1 MSGTAREIKTVDRKI
16 LRMIKLQI
24 VLLLMVIA
32 GIGYYY
38 ASGYASMVSEL
49 KTEAYKVV
57 RTSNLD
63 TFRQIETSEVYAADG
78 QKISVLKGEKDVYYL
93 TYDEIPENVTK
104 AIISIEDKKY
114 YKHNGVDYM
123 AIIRATINLART
135 GEMTQGGSTITQQ
148 LARTMFL
155 SSEKTWQRKVQE
167 IFIAT
172 ELEKKYSK
180 EQILEFYL
188 NNIYFA
194 NGYYG
199 IQAASKGYFSKDVKD
214 LTLSETCFILAI
226 PNSPTYY
233 DPIINPDNTLARR
246 NRILK
251 AMHED
256 GVIGKKK
263 YDEAL
268 SEQIVLSRASES
280 KNNYVETYIYYCATR
295 ALMEV
300 NGFEFQTDFSTSDG
314 QAAYE
319 KAYEEAYNESNQSLF
334 TSGYRIYTSMDM
346 ALQQQLQAAIDENL
360 NEFQDVND
368 EGIYSLQGAAVSI
381 DNETGMV
388 VAMVGGRNQEVTG
401 YTLNRGFQSF
411 RQPGSSIKPLIVYTP
426 AIERGYRP
434 DSIVVDEEIED
445 GPQNAG
451 GGYLGEITLRE
462 AVAKSR
468 NTIAWKLYEEMGPR
482 TGMSYLSKL
491 QFSHIEKDDY
501 GMAACL
507 GGFTVGVS
515 PLEMAKAYA
524 TLFNDGYMRNPS
536 CILKITDAE
545 GKVVYERIEE
555 EVEVYEENDARIM
568 TDMLQSVVTDGTAR
582 GIDLGEMPVAG
593 KTGTTNS
600 NRDGWFVGYTNYYTT
615 SVWVGYDIPKQV
627 PGLTGSSY
635 PAKIWQTYM
644 EQVHQ
649 GLTPIS
655 FKKPIEYLGTNE
667 QEAEIS
673 EEDLESMEDEESF
686 GVFDEEHPG
695 EEPID
700 EDSQEG
706 EIPPARAPEEDNL
719 QENLDQPAYRIITQ
733 TFDGTTV
740 PAGAIPENATDI
752 EITTVTE

>member
-1 MSGTAREIKTVDRKI
+1 M
-16 LRMIKLQI
+16 
-24 VLLLMVIA
+24 
-32 GIGYYY
+32 
-38 ASGYASMVSEL
+38 
-49 KTEAYKVV
+49 
-57 RTSNLD
+57 
-63 TFRQIETSEVYAADG
+63 
-78 QKISVLKGEKDVYYL
+78 
-93 TYDEIPENVTK
+93 
-104 AIISIEDKKY
+104 
-114 YKHNGVDYM
+114 
-123 AIIRATINLART
+123 
-135 GEMTQGGSTITQQ
+135 
-148 LARTMFL
+148 
-155 SSEKTWQRKVQE
+155 
-167 IFIAT
+167 
-172 ELEKKYSK
+172 
-180 EQILEFYL
+180 
-188 NNIYFA
+188 
-194 NGYYG
+194 
-199 IQAASKGYFSKDVKD
+199 
-214 LTLSETCFILAI
+214 
-226 PNSPTYY
+226 
-233 DPIINPDNTLARR
+233 
-246 NRILK
+246 
-251 AMHED
+251 
-256 GVIGKKK
+256 
-263 YDEAL
+263 
-268 SEQIVLSRASES
+268 
-280 KNNYVETYIYYCATR
+280 ETYIYNCATR

-434 DSIVVDEEIED
+434 DTIVVDEEIED